1 MRFLLSFV
9 LSAVAGAMSLAPS
22 AQASMVYPE
31 PTDTLSVKFGAGSL
45 GGVIFDGHR
54 TLDGKNFYKDD
65 SSSRSNKS
73 AAFSGVF
80 SAVGDNNSE
89 WRPAVSSNP
98 FGPTSSSPG
107 TFGFGFGGGTES
119 FSLSFDG
126 GKGSI
131 SLGGGS
137 SSKGLNPLVFAY
149 TNLNADHDVF
159 QGLGD
164 GGGGV
169 GKGDVSAT
177 PLPPTWALMLIGLGC
192 IGLVAHRRR
201 KNERVFASA
210 KSEVVYQDTSLRAA
224 GTYGL
229 ACWIYLAASAV
240 ATLGWF
246 WFLASI
252 TLSLVQ
258 TMWGFWQDM

>member
-31 PTDTLSVKFGAGSL
+31 PTDTLSVKFDAGSL

-98 FGPTSSSPG
+98 FGSTSSSPG
-107 TFGFGFGGGTES
+107 TFGFGFGFGGGTES
-119 FSLSFDG
+119 FSLTFDG

-137 SSKGLNPLVFAY
+137 SSKGFESS
-149 TNLNADHDVF
+149 
-159 QGLGD
+159 
-164 GGGGV
+164 GV
-169 GKGDVSAT
+169 RVHE
-177 PLPPTWALMLIGLGC
+177 L
-192 IGLVAHRRR
+192 
-201 KNERVFASA
+201 ER
-210 KSEVVYQDTSLRAA
+210 
-224 GTYGL
+224 
-229 ACWIYLAASAV
+229 
-240 ATLGWF
+240 
-246 WFLASI
+246 
-252 TLSLVQ
+252 
-258 TMWGFWQDM
+258 

>member
-1 MRFLLSFV
+1 MRLMFSSV
-9 LSAVAGAMSLAPS
+9 LFAVASAMSLAPS
-22 AQASMVYPE
+22 AHASMLYPE
-31 PTDTLSVKFGAGSL
+31 STDTLSLKFGGGSL

-98 FGPTSSSPG
+98 FGRTSSSPG
-107 TFGFGFGGGTES
+107 TIGSGFGGGNES

-131 SLGGGS
+131 SLGGVS

-149 TNLNADHDVF
+149 PNLNADHGVF

-177 PLPPTWALMLIGLGC
+177 PLPPTWTLMLIGLVFF
-192 IGLVAHRRR
+192 GLVTHRLR
-201 KNERVFASA
+201 KNEKVFA
-210 KSEVVYQDTSLRAA
+210 VV
-224 GTYGL
+224 
-229 ACWIYLAASAV
+229 
-240 ATLGWF
+240 
-246 WFLASI
+246 
-252 TLSLVQ
+252 
-258 TMWGFWQDM
+258 